1 MHRLPRY
8 LIALALLAAAGAAA
22 AGVTVTYQEPEKF
35 IDVPQSDQDR
45 AQVLNELTRHFEKLA
60 QQLPPGQNLTIT
72 VTDIDL
78 AGRVEPRRR
87 SMQDI
92 RILRGGADWPA
103 MELSYTL
110 EQDGKVLRAG
120 KEHLSNM
127 DYQHRMGRYHND
139 DYLRYEKQ
147 MVDDWFR
154 QQFLPSR
161 VSSK

>member
-1 MHRLPRY
+1 MHRIPRY
-8 LIALALLAAAGAAA
+8 LIALALLVAAGAAA
-22 AGVTVTYQEPEKF
+22 AGVTVTYQEPDKF
-35 IDVPQSDQDR
+35 IDVPQMDAERD
-45 AQVLNELTRHFEKLA
+45 QVLKDLTHHFEKLA
-60 QQLPPGQNLTIT
+60 QQLPAGQDLRIT

-92 RILRGGADWPA
+92 RIVRGGADWPT

-110 EQDGKVLRAG
+110 EQDGKVLRSG
-120 KEHLSNM
+120 KDHLSNM
-127 DYQHRMGRYHND
+127 DYQNHRGRYHSD

-154 QQFLPSR
+154 NQFQPAR